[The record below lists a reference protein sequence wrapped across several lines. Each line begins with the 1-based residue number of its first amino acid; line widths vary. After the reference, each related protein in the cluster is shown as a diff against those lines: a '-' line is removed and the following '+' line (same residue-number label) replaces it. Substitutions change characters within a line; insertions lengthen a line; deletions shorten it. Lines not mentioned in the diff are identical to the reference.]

1 MAILLRVVGV
11 IVVLVG
17 GIWILQGFNIL
28 PGSFMSGQMKWAVN
42 GGIAA
47 TAGVA
52 LIVGSFF
59 FAKRSS

>member
-1 MAILLRVVGV
+1 MAILLRVIGG
-11 IVVLVG
+11 IAVLVG

-28 PGSFMSGQMKWAVN
+28 PGSFMSGQMKWAAN
-42 GGIAA
+42 GEIAGAMGI
-47 TAGVA
+47 A

>member
-1 MAILLRVVGV
+1 MAILLRVVGGV
-11 IVVLVG
+11 AVLIG

-47 TAGVA
+47 AAGIA
-52 LIVGSFF
+52 LIAGSFF
-59 FAKRSS
+59 FGKRSS

>member
-1 MAILLRVVGV
+1 MAILLRVVGG
-11 IVVLVG
+11 IALLIG

-47 TAGVA
+47 AAGVA
-52 LIVGSFF
+52 LIAGSFF
-59 FAKRSS
+59 FTKRSS